1 MAINLP
7 TPVTGSQLLNT
18 PSNTGGSLP
27 TGNQVPLW
35 MTPLPSVA
43 GGGGG
48 GGGSWGPATPTTVV
62 SSKPKAVEKA
72 RTAVNNYNTQQTT
85 NATTNQQK
93 ADLDATTQS
102 SDRYMR
108 GTGGINP
115 NYVAPQ
121 TTGGSTTDPLKQA
134 QTDAILHDGE
144 TKVYNQYTGQE
155 EWIKTPTDGTMP
167 SGYSTL
173 DPMSRNDVSDS
184 IQDSE
189 GNTIKKFSDG
199 TFARV
204 DASGNYTLGS
214 EQMFSDAK
222 RVKELSDRLDNARK
236 GIYDDGQKAILDGIQ
251 RDYAELI
258 KKQENINA
266 NTTGGTTIAMAR
278 AGLGNQILGQQ
289 KIDKTVNDGIDA
301 IAKLTAAREAALAN
315 MKRAFESDDMN
326 ALNAAYDIYSKSS
339 DDIQLQIDKTAA
351 AVQSAKDKQEV
362 KNRDNAITMG
372 NKYADAEDIILPGD
386 TPEQVQ
392 AKLKTSPTWINE
404 QKTKSGRVDDAV
416 IKGMVNDYLVS
427 KRVPIF
433 KGPNAS
439 NEQAAFF
446 AYLGGHP
453 GDIADA
459 VTNKA
464 ALDAASNS
472 LKTQQKLVDGTA
484 RNIIVLDK
492 NIKVARD
499 LSKQVDR
506 SGSQL
511 ANKYLLFTQGKL
523 GATDED
529 TKNKIAQ
536 LDTAIVTVAQEYAKI
551 MSGGGSSASQTS
563 VSSQEEAR
571 ALINSYLTKGQLE
584 AVFDIIETDS
594 KNQLDG
600 GNLIVNQIQNS
611 IDYIAKQSV
620 GLGTKTGSTSSSTSG
635 STSSGGGGFAES
647 WD

>member
-35 MTPLPSVA
+35 MTPLPSVT

-351 AVQSAKDKQEV
+351 AVQSAKDKQELN
-362 KNRDNAITMG
+362 NRSNAITMG
-372 NKYADAEDIILPGD
+372 NKYADATETILPSD
-386 TPEQVQ
+386 TPEEVQ
-392 AKLKTSPTWINE
+392 RKLKSSAIWQNE
-404 QKTKSGRVDDAV
+404 QKTKAGQIDQEAVDGAYAIWQRTGVMPSGFSSMSQQLKNAIYKKIGGDPDSVDESVLNKAITAGKTAALRVQ
-416 IKGMVNDYLVS
+416 
-427 KRVPIF
+427 
-433 KGPNAS
+433 
-439 NEQAAFF
+439 ETQ
-446 AYLGGHP
+446 LGG
-453 GDIADA
+453 
-459 VTNKA
+459 T
-464 ALDAASNS
+464 
-472 LKTQQKLVDGTA
+472 KTAIKT
-484 RNIIVLDK
+484 LDK
-492 NIKVARD
+492 TLD
-499 LSKQVDR
+499 LAQVYSNKVDR
-506 SGSQL
+506 SGSPF
-511 ANKYLLFTQGKL
+511 AAKYALFLQGKVA
-523 GATDED
+523 GDA
-529 TKNKIAQ
+529 
-536 LDTAIVTVAQEYAKI
+536 DTAAFNALMKTAAAEYAKI
-551 MSGGGSSASQTS
+551 MSGSASSISGAT
-563 VSSQEEAR
+563 VSSVEDAQSFISAEM
-571 ALINSYLTKGQLE
+571 SKGQIDEVIKILKKDAHFRLE
-584 AVFDIIETDS
+584 SQEDTIRD
-594 KNQLDG
+594 
-600 GNLIVNQIQNS
+600 IQNDIRNTGS
-611 IDYIAKQSV
+611 IS
-620 GLGTKTGSTSSSTSG
+620 STSSSNSG